1 MTIWS
6 LVRMVSTAELQR
18 TNNNHH
24 HHHHHNNNN
33 NNNNNNNDN
42 NNNNKDFYSAISVG
56 SWRFTTEYFK
66 QKIL

>member
-18 TNNNHH
+18 TNN
-24 HHHHHNNNN
+24 HHHNSNNTNNN
-33 NNNNNNNDN
+33 N

>member
-24 HHHHHNNNN
+24 HHHNNNN
-33 NNNNNNNDN
+33 N

-56 SWRFTTEYFK
+56 SWRFTNEYFK

>member
-18 TNNNHH
+18 TSHNHNHNHNHNHH
-24 HHHHHNNNN
+24 HN
-33 NNNNNNNDN
+33 N

-56 SWRFTTEYFK
+56 SRRFTTEYFK

>member
-24 HHHHHNNNN
+24 HHNNNN
-33 NNNNNNNDN
+33 NNN